1 MKASNHNSLFQ
12 ASPKKERPPVDFYEN
27 IKGAKTVQI
36 VDDSSYASQAAE
48 SRQRKSRSP
57 EKKRNDQLPPTPSR
71 SQSKGEVKDAG
82 TDSKS
87 NNIALAV

>member
-1 MKASNHNSLFQ
+1 M
-12 ASPKKERPPVDFYEN
+12 
-27 IKGAKTVQI
+27 QI
-36 VDDSSYASQAAE
+36 VDDSSYASQGAE
-48 SRQRKSRSP
+48 YRQRKSRSP

-87 NNIALAV
+87 SNIALVM